1 MLRAFPFRTFDEI
14 AELVLAVE
22 IYCPS
27 CYRTVGPIDLADGRL
42 RGRFFANT
50 RFRCSQTRRIY
61 DASPSRVCGCLG
73 HIIVRPP
80 PADFIPPHRSIAW
93 CSITCARCV
102 PHWEVSQA
110 AKHLPPWDK
119 IWTRPGERLA
129 CPACRTPLT
138 TTWYGGDGIPYTD
151 GKRRGVKAASSLVD
165 YSGGELPGRKVEGRR

>member
-1 MLRAFPFRTFDEI
+1 MQSVQADDSTSTAPQLRRMLRAFPFRTFDEI
-14 AELVLAVE
+14 AELGLAVE

-27 CYRTVGPIDLADGRL
+27 CYHTVGPIDLADERL

-50 RFRCSQTRRIY
+50 RFRCSQSRRIY
-61 DASPSRVCGCLG
+61 DASPPRECRCLG
-73 HIIVRPP
+73 HIIVRPA

-93 CSITCARCV
+93 CSITCPRCV

-119 IWTRPGERLA
+119 IWTRSGVQLA
-129 CPACRTPLT
+129 CPACRAALT

-151 GKRRGVKAASSLVD
+151 GKRRGVTPLS
-165 YSGGELPGRKVEGRR
+165 

>member
-14 AELVLAVE
+14 AELGLAVE

-73 HIIVRPP
+73 HIIVRPA

-93 CSITCARCV
+93 CSITCPRCV
-102 PHWEVSQA
+102 PPLGSQPGCQALA
-110 AKHLPPWDK
+110 AVGQDMDAA
-119 IWTRPGERLA
+119 RRAVGVPGMPIAIDHDLVWRRRQPLQRRQEARV
-129 CPACRTPLT
+129 TPLT
-138 TTWYGGDGIPYTD
+138 
-151 GKRRGVKAASSLVD
+151 SQVD
-165 YSGGELPGRKVEGRR
+165 SSGGELPGRKVDGRR